1 MTVLM
6 NIHTQYPALDDTSLA
21 QQARRD
27 PEAFAELYHRHLK
40 SVYRY
45 HLAHTGNVKDAEDLT
60 SQTFMAA
67 LEGIH
72 SYRGTGPY
80 IAWLMGIASRNDSAS
95 FAGAG
100 LKSHWTRRFRSRP
113 RACQQIRRLSGV
125 CKWIKSLTRSEPSA
139 LIGPKP

>member
-80 IAWLMGIASRNDSAS
+80 IAWLMGIASRKRLRL
-95 FAGAG
+95 F
-100 LKSHWTRRFRSRP
+100 RRSRP
-113 RACQQIRRLSGV
+113 
-125 CKWIKSLTRSEPSA
+125 
-139 LIGPKP
+139 